1 MNNRNGFTL
10 IELLAVIAIIAI
22 LTLMAVP
29 ALMKMYNENI
39 IKSMHIQEKEI
50 SNAANMF
57 IEDYCE
63 DSIDGTN
70 KCPDSYEKAVNNKK
84 TVCLQDLQKKS
95 DKYIDKVKYKGSD
108 CKGYVTYYL
117 DNETGIYGN
126 EKTSLFCGLNDNGTY
141 EYMTDSE
148 YDLKEYCKCNADDD
162 VCKYADED
170 VYCKFDGELKQGAEF
185 VKGQYTY
192 RYKQEGNYSSTTD
205 LVWNNIGTD
214 GWGVQLTDKL
224 STDPVTS
231 KVCTYINNKPVI
243 SMSYMFLNSQATTL
257 DLSSFDTKNVTN
269 MGSMFQGSKAI
280 SIIGL
285 DKFNTAKV
293 TNMSSMFSILQA
305 TTLDL
310 SSFNTKNVTNMS
322 YMFANSKATNLDLS
336 NFNTSNVINM
346 RNMFAGSKAT
356 TLDLSSFDTS
366 KVNNMNSM
374 FYSSQATTLDLS
386 SFNTSNVTN
395 MSSMFYN
402 LQATTLDLSSF
413 DTKNVTNM
421 SSMFSTLQATTLDL
435 SSFDTK
441 NVTNMRNMFAGS
453 KATTLNLSSFNTAK
467 VTDMGSMFYNSQA
480 TTLDLS
486 SFNTSNV
493 TNMKEMF
500 AESRKLKTIF
510 ASNNFI
516 TDNVT
521 SSTDMFQRVTNLVGG
536 AGTKY
541 NSSHVDKTYAR
552 IDASSTPGYFTL
564 KNN

>member
-29 ALMKMYNENI
+29 SLLKMYNENV

-57 IEDYCE
+57 IEDYCY

-214 GWGVQLTDKL
+214 GWGVQLTDKS

-243 SMSYMFLNSQATTL
+243 SMSYMFLNS
-257 DLSSFDTKNVTN
+257 
-269 MGSMFQGSKAI
+269 
-280 SIIGL
+280 
-285 DKFNTAKV
+285 
-293 TNMSSMFSILQA
+293 
-305 TTLDL
+305 
-310 SSFNTKNVTNMS
+310 
-322 YMFANSKATNLDLS
+322 
-336 NFNTSNVINM
+336 
-346 RNMFAGSKAT
+346 
-356 TLDLSSFDTS
+356 
-366 KVNNMNSM
+366 
-374 FYSSQATTLDLS
+374 
-386 SFNTSNVTN
+386 
-395 MSSMFYN
+395 
-402 LQATTLDLSSF
+402 QATTLDLSSF

-486 SFNTSNV
+486 SFNTAKV